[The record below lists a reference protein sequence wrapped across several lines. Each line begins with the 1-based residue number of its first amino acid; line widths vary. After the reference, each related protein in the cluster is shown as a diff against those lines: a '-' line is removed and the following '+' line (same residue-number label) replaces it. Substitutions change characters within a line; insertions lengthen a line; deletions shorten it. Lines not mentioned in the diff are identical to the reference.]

1 MPLRRLELLHDNH
14 HLRLAQLTAE
24 DIAAVSPDTEVR
36 LHAVNLQD
44 PWDFEEMYATLHDFA
59 ARYPFDT
66 EREDYLVHITTGT
79 HVAQIC
85 WFLLAESRHLP
96 ARLLQSSPSRQGER
110 LAGEASVIDLHLSR
124 YDQIAQRFQRE
135 SDDTV
140 SFLKAGI
147 ATRNPR
153 FNRMIEQIERVA
165 TRSDAPILLSGPTG
179 AGKSQ
184 LARRLYQL
192 KKARRQL
199 DGAFV
204 EVNCATLRGDSAMS
218 ALFGHVKA
226 RSPARTPSAPACCAA
241 PTAACCSSTKSANW
255 AWTSRRCCSRP

>member
-1 MPLRRLELLHDNH
+1 MRDTVAIGFLGTVLDRRGHGAERWKKWRPSVGICAQPQMPLRRLELLHDNH

-96 ARLLQSSPSRQGER
+96 ARLLQNSPARQGER
-110 LAGEASVIDLHLSR
+110 LAGEASVIDLDLSR
-124 YDQIAQRFQRE
+124 YDQIAQRSARE
-135 SDDTV
+135 RRYGVLPQGRHRHPQSALQPHDRTDR
-140 SFLKAGI
+140 AGG
-147 ATRNPR
+147 
-153 FNRMIEQIERVA
+153 
-165 TRSDAPILLSGPTG
+165 DAPTRPS
-179 AGKSQ
+179 
-184 LARRLYQL
+184 
-192 KKARRQL
+192 
-199 DGAFV
+199 
-204 EVNCATLRGDSAMS
+204 CSA
-218 ALFGHVKA
+218 APPA
-226 RSPARTPSAPACCAA
+226 PARASWRAGC
-241 PTAACCSSTKSANW
+241 
-255 AWTSRRCCSRP
+255 TS